1 MLRGQIH
8 EGDRKVKWTV
18 FLSALLLAAGCSKDP
33 VSGTQTSTQSASL
46 AQSTGNFSTGTWG
59 HDPGYASLLKAVR
72 EYQEVFDLPK
82 PTGRERI
89 YESTLARAPQGTR
102 GFRFIDSDQSYSIL
116 MRNAMDYPKVSSFT
130 SRSGGPMRLGQRS
143 NSRIKTKQDLKLLGD
158 EFARRLTESSFG
170 EGGRTWVVQ
179 SINWR
184 DLDDYELPA
193 GRTHEEGLGI
203 ILGLNEFEGVRVQE
217 FGSPV
222 FNLTVDGHTGK
233 VLATR
238 LDDRL
243 FLVGEAKLS
252 ESECRE
258 SARKHLAEYAR
269 EYDGAKVSQEP
280 GVLSWGPAFR
290 QKRVADD
297 FRSQSLRGYKFKTTN
312 PELIIFVEEESGSI
326 TYDSLRI
333 LYKIQFDLQR

>member
-1 MLRGQIH
+1 M
-8 EGDRKVKWTV
+8 KWTILASV
-18 FLSALLLAAGCSKDP
+18 LLIAAGCSKGS
-33 VSGTQTSTQSASL
+33 VSGTQTSAPSASL
-46 AQSTGNFSTGTWG
+46 TQATPNFSTGIWG
-59 HDPGYASLLKAVR
+59 HDPGYAPLLKAVR

-116 MRNAMDYPKVSSFT
+116 MRYAMDYPVVTSFT
-130 SRSGGPMRLGQRS
+130 SRSGGPLRLGQRS
-143 NSRIKTKQDLKLLGD
+143 NSRIKTKQDLKQLGD
-158 EFARRLTESSFG
+158 KFAQRLTESSFG

-193 GRTHEEGLGI
+193 GRTNEEGLGI
-203 ILGLNEFEGVRVQE
+203 ILGLNEFEGIRVQE

-222 FNLTVDGHTGK
+222 FHVTVDGHSGK
-233 VLATR
+233 VVATR
-238 LDDRL
+238 FDDRH
-243 FLVGEAKLS
+243 FLKGETKLS

-258 SARKHLAEYAR
+258 SAKKHLAEYAN
-269 EYDGAKVSQEP
+269 EYDGAEVSQEP
-280 GVLSWGPAFR
+280 GVLCWGPAFR
-290 QKRVADD
+290 QRMVAND

-312 PELIIFVEEESGSI
+312 PELVIFVDEESGSI

-333 LYKIQFDLQR
+333 LYKIQFGRQRAWR

>member
-1 MLRGQIH
+1 M
-8 EGDRKVKWTV
+8 KWTV
-18 FLSALLLAAGCSKDP
+18 FLSALLIAAGCSKES

-46 AQSTGNFSTGTWG
+46 AQAAPNFSTGTWG
-59 HDPGYASLLKAVR
+59 HDPGYAPLLQAVR
-72 EYQEVFDLPK
+72 EYQEIFDLPES
-82 PTGRERI
+82 TGTGRI
-89 YESTLARAPQGTR
+89 YESTLALAPQGTR
-102 GFRFIDSDQSYSIL
+102 GFRFEASDQSYSIL
-116 MRNAMDYPKVSSFT
+116 MRNAMDYPKVTSFT

-143 NSRIKTKQDLKLLGD
+143 NSRIKTMQDLERLGD

-184 DLDDYELPA
+184 NLDDYELPR
-193 GRTHEEGLGI
+193 GRTHEDGLGI

-258 SARKHLAEYAR
+258 SAKKHLAEYAR
-269 EYDGAKVSQEP
+269 EYDGAEVSQKP

-290 QKRVADD
+290 RKMVADD
-297 FRSQSLRGYKFKTTN
+297 FRSQSVRGYKFKTTN
-312 PELIIFVEEESGSI
+312 PELVIFVDEESGSV

-333 LYKIQFDLQR
+333 FYKIQFDLQR